1 MPYFKPGHQPEEPT
15 SLIESMRTVLRRLKM
30 DDGASVGSIF
40 QTWNEVVGADLAQ
53 HIQPIKL
60 DGGVLL
66 VEASDA
72 AWATQFRF
80 LEKDVRARLLERT
93 GSAVDSIVVRQKRR
107 G

>member
-1 MPYFKPGHQPEEPT
+1 MSMRRPPEEPT
-15 SLIESMRTVLRRLKM
+15 SLIDSMRSVLRRLKM
-30 DDGASVGSIF
+30 DEGASVGSVF
-40 QTWNEVVGADLAQ
+40 QSWDDVVGADLAQ

-60 DGGVLL
+60 DGGVLV

-80 LEKDVRARLLERT
+80 LEKDVRSRLKERT

-107 G
+107 

>member
-1 MPYFKPGHQPEEPT
+1 MRHPPEEPT
-15 SLIESMRTVLRRLKM
+15 SLIDSMRSVLRRLKM
-30 DDGASVGSIF
+30 DEGTSVGSVF
-40 QTWNEVVGADLAQ
+40 QSWDDVVGADLAQ

-60 DGGVLL
+60 DGGVLV

-80 LEKDVRARLLERT
+80 LEKDVRLRLQERT

-107 G
+107 

>member
-1 MPYFKPGHQPEEPT
+1 MRRPPEEPT
-15 SLIESMRTVLRRLKM
+15 SLIDSMRSVLRRLKM
-30 DDGASVGSIF
+30 DEGASVGSVF
-40 QTWNEVVGADLAQ
+40 QSWDDVVGADLAQ

-60 DGGVLL
+60 DGGVLV

-80 LEKDVRARLLERT
+80 LEKDVRSRLKERT

-107 G
+107 